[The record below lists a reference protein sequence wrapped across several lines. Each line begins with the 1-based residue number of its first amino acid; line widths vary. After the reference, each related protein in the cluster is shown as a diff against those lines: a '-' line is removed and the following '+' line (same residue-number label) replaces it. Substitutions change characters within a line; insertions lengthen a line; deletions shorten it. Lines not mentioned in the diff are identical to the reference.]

1 MADLGS
7 VGHEA
12 CVIAQGIGGPLPTN
26 NSITGARDA
35 CRLGQ
40 GIGGPLPTQDSIT
53 GARDACRLGQGI
65 LIRSAIIAW
74 TTA

>member
-1 MADLGS
+1 MADQGS
-7 VGHEA
+7 VGHDA
-12 CVIAQGIGGPLPTN
+12 CTLTQGIGGPLATN
-26 NSITGARDA
+26 DSITGARDA
-35 CRLGQ
+35 CVLGE
-40 GIGGPLPTQDSIT
+40 GIGGPLPTHDSIT